1 LVNKDPIA
9 YRTDGEAPATTTDEE
24 GAGDTGDGDDG
35 GDTDGDEPL

>member
-1 LVNKDPIA
+1 LVNKDRIA
-9 YRTDGEAPATTTDEE
+9 YRTDGEAPATTTNEE